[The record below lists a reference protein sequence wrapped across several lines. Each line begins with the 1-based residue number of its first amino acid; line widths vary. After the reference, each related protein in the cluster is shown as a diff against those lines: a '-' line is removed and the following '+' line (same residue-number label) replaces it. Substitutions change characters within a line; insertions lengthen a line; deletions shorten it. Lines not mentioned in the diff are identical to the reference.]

1 MKIYAGMDNHLRN
14 KILMERYSLLG
25 IPLKEDNAGNII
37 YIPDIDDRTHYYENC
52 ENQKIKSLR
61 LVSMNNPYG
70 DDSWTELY

>member
-25 IPLKEDNAGNII
+25 IPLKEDNSGNII

-52 ENQKIKSLR
+52 ENQKIK
-61 LVSMNNPYG
+61 
-70 DDSWTELY
+70 